1 MYKADLTA
9 RFKNSLNVM
18 FHDIYTNNTASKGS
32 MNPLNYPLEQLMII
46 KKSRFDKAVKALE
59 EKKEILE
66 KAYDKLYDVTKDR
79 DETLQHK
86 VAKLAQLR
94 QSMDEGTTTDKIQQM
109 KVYLK
114 IVDEKLKEKEKKV
127 VLQQAEVDKA
137 QKQVDLATEE
147 LFQRK
152 KDVEKL
158 EMHKAEWEKEV
169 RYWTEQKEAS
179 EHDEQGS
186 AGFIMR
192 KREAENRKKKED
204 S

>member
-1 MYKADLTA
+1 
-9 RFKNSLNVM
+9 
-18 FHDIYTNNTASKGS
+18 

-46 KKSRFDKAVKALE
+46 KKNRFDQALKALE
-59 EKKEILE
+59 EKKLILE
-66 KAYDKLYDVTKDR
+66 KAYDKLYELTRER

-86 VAKLAQLR
+86 VAKLTQLR
-94 QSMDEGTTTDKIQQM
+94 KALDEGTATDKIQQM

-114 IVDEKLKEKEKKV
+114 TVEEKLKEREKKV
-127 VLQQAEVDKA
+127 VNQQAEVDKA

-152 KDVEKL
+152 KDLEKL

-169 RYWTEQKEAS
+169 RYLTEAKEAG

-186 AGFIMR
+186 ATHLLR
-192 KREAENRKKKED
+192 KRDVEKRKKGG